1 MPDYLFQHFY
11 STLAI
16 IAFLLAT
23 LILHHY
29 SKRGREW
36 IPVRAAPSGCLAFV
50 ILLTVL
56 TFLASC
62 LFSAIRTGETW
73 EEAVFMLARLLA
85 LAGALAVISR
95 LTNYYM
101 RRDGIKD
108 TLNPGESASW
118 LAYRLRNRGICLFL
132 LIGVIIF
139 IIDFF
144 TISLPVPELPPGS
157 PFLISTPVPL
167 LEENAPEVRIS
178 SRVTNRFFGESDFDL
193 VVRDAN
199 GSRHVF
205 PSILINPGGA
215 SAITIYR
222 LRPAGDRKDSSLIFT
237 NEIQICLLN
246 LATMQVKMLRGSS
259 SNYPSAEPEDL
270 HGPDIE
276 NRLEIIGLYRGHS
289 CIPGVEYTQET
300 RAKLLKNLQEVE

>member
-157 PFLISTPVPL
+157 PVPL

-193 VVRDAN
+193 VVRDTN
-199 GSRHVF
+199 GRRHVF

>member
-16 IAFLLAT
+16 IAFLLAA

-56 TFLASC
+56 TFFASC

-85 LAGALAVISR
+85 LAGAIAVISR

-101 RRDGIKD
+101 HRDGIKD

-118 LAYRLRNRGICLFL
+118 LAYRLRSPEAVPAL
-132 LIGVIIF
+132 GVK
-139 IIDFF
+139 
-144 TISLPVPELPPGS
+144 S
-157 PFLISTPVPL
+157 
-167 LEENAPEVRIS
+167 
-178 SRVTNRFFGESDFDL
+178 
-193 VVRDAN
+193 
-199 GSRHVF
+199 
-205 PSILINPGGA
+205 
-215 SAITIYR
+215 
-222 LRPAGDRKDSSLIFT
+222 
-237 NEIQICLLN
+237 
-246 LATMQVKMLRGSS
+246 
-259 SNYPSAEPEDL
+259 
-270 HGPDIE
+270 
-276 NRLEIIGLYRGHS
+276 
-289 CIPGVEYTQET
+289 
-300 RAKLLKNLQEVE
+300 